1 MLLPLASIAFGAQ
14 HRSILM
20 DVTASR
26 AALHRQHA
34 TPVPPGSFEPRNHFY
49 ARVLNA
55 QIHPLVSFFLR
66 MSKRRI
72 VNRYCH
78 LNPRVDPDALEEVLS
93 YSPKYFQWAGAD
105 LFCTT
110 TAAGNRRL
118 VVLETNSCPSGNKSM
133 PIPSDD
139 DEQAGYRKLIETAF
153 LPLIARRKPASGGL
167 AVLFDKNHMEAS
179 GYAAVIADLTGEH
192 VFLTPFPDE
201 IGNPPARFTDGLL
214 EVRDAEGRWRPMRAA
229 FRYVTQKPWNRIPIR
244 TRTRILNPVV
254 TCLSGGRN
262 KLVAMKAYE
271 LYNAEL
277 EASGLQIRTPQTI
290 GDVAKQEVPLW
301 VRRFGGQAVVK
312 VPYSN
317 AGQGVFT
324 IVNERELD
332 RFMDME
338 HPYDRFVV
346 QSLIGNYVWSS
357 VERAGRFYHVGTIP
371 DRHGD
376 IYVADLRVMVCGGAT
391 GFRPL
396 AVYARRSR
404 KPLPAVLEEGESSWE
419 VLGTNL
425 SERQPDGTWTAST
438 DRLLLMDRRDFNV
451 VGIGIDDLIEAYI
464 QSVLAAIAIDKM
476 TAMLLTQKGEL
487 RRGLFRSLDDDPA
500 LFEEIRQG
508 AKGAKAIVP
517 DGPKA

>member
-1 MLLPLASIAFGAQ
+1 
-14 HRSILM
+14 M

-26 AALHRQHA
+26 AALDSRNA
-34 TPVPPGSFEPRNHFY
+34 AVVSSGSFEPRDHFY
-49 ARVLNA
+49 SRVLNA

-66 MSKRRI
+66 MSNRRI

-78 LNPRVDPDALEEVLS
+78 LNPRVDPDFLEKVLS
-93 YSPKYFQWAGAD
+93 YTPKYFRWAGAD

-118 VVLETNSCPSGNKSM
+118 VVIETNSCPSGNKSM
-133 PIPSDD
+133 PLLSED

-153 LPLIARRKPASGGL
+153 LPLIAKRKGASGDL

-179 GYAAVIADLTGEH
+179 GYAAVIADLTGED
-192 VFLTPFPDE
+192 VYLTPYPDGHE
-201 IGNPPARFTDGLL
+201 DPPARFADGLL
-214 EVRDAEGRWRPMRAA
+214 EVRDAFGQWRPIRAA

-244 TRTRILNPVV
+244 TRTRILNPIIS
-254 TCLSGGRN
+254 CLSGGRN
-262 KLVAMKAYE
+262 KLVATKAYDI
-271 LYNAEL
+271 YNAEL
-277 EASGLQIRTPQTI
+277 EASGLQIRIPETI

-301 VRRFGGQAVVK
+301 VQKFGGHAVVK

-324 IVNERELD
+324 IVNQAELD
-332 RFMDME
+332 RFMEAE
-338 HPYDRFVV
+338 HAYDRYVV

-371 DRHGD
+371 DRHGH
-376 IYVADLRVMVCGGAT
+376 IYVADLRFMVCGGAE

-404 KPLPAVLEEGESSWE
+404 KPLPTVLDEAESSWE

-425 SERQPDGTWTAST
+425 SERQPDGSWAAST
-438 DRLLLMDRRDFNV
+438 DRLLLMDRRDFNT
-451 VGIGIDDLIEAYI
+451 VGIGADDLIEAYI
-464 QSVLAAIAIDKM
+464 QTVLAAIAIDKM
-476 TAMLLTQKGEL
+476 AVALITQKGSL
-487 RRGLFRSLDDDPA
+487 RRGLFRSLDDDPV
-500 LFEEIRQG
+500 LLEEIKRGAQG
-508 AKGAKAIVP
+508 GRSIAADSPRK
-517 DGPKA
+517 

>member
-1 MLLPLASIAFGAQ
+1 
-14 HRSILM
+14 M

-26 AALHRQHA
+26 AALDSPFA
-34 TPVPPGSFEPRNHFY
+34 SLVAPESFEPRNHFY
-49 ARVLNA
+49 SRVLNA

-66 MSKRRI
+66 MSNRRI

-78 LNPRVDPDALEEVLS
+78 LNPRVDPEYLTSVLA
-93 YSPKYFQWAGAD
+93 YAPRHFRWAGAD

-118 VVLETNSCPSGNKSM
+118 VVIETNSCPSGNKSM
-133 PIPSDD
+133 PILSED

-153 LPLIARRKPASGGL
+153 LPLISKRKAASGGL
-167 AVLFDKNHMEAS
+167 AVLFDKNYMEAS
-179 GYAAVIADLTGEH
+179 GYAAVIADLTGEN
-192 VFLTPFPDE
+192 VFLTPFPDKAE
-201 IGNPPARFTDGLL
+201 DPPARFTDGLL
-214 EVRDAEGRWRPMRAA
+214 EVRDAEGRWIPIRAA

-244 TRTRILNPVV
+244 TRTRVLNPVV

-262 KLVAMKAYE
+262 KLVAMKAYDI
-271 LYNAEL
+271 YNAEL

-290 GDVAKQEVPLW
+290 GDVAKEEVPLW
-301 VRRFGGQAVVK
+301 VQRFGGHAVVK

-324 IVNERELD
+324 IVNPRELD
-332 RFMDME
+332 RFMAME
-338 HPYDRFVV
+338 HPYDRYVV

-371 DRHGD
+371 DRHGH
-376 IYVADLRVMVCGGAT
+376 IYVADLRVMVCGGSD

-404 KPLPAVLEEGESSWE
+404 KPLPTELDDGQSSWG

-425 SERQPDGTWTAST
+425 SERMPDGTWTAST
-438 DRLLLMDRRDFNV
+438 DRLLLMDRRDFNT
-451 VGIGIDDLIEAYI
+451 VGIGADDLIEAYI
-464 QSVLAAIAIDKM
+464 QTVLATIAIDKM
-476 TAMLLTQKGEL
+476 TATLLTQKGGL
-487 RRGLFRSLDDDPA
+487 RRGLFRSLDDDPT
-500 LFEEIRQG
+500 LLQEIRQG
-508 AKGAKAIVP
+508 AKGGKTVLP
-517 DGPKA
+517 DSPSH

>member
-1 MLLPLASIAFGAQ
+1 
-14 HRSILM
+14 M

-26 AALHRQHA
+26 AALDSPHA
-34 TPVPPGSFEPRNHFY
+34 SLVAPESFEPRNHFY
-49 ARVLNA
+49 GRVLNA

-66 MSKRRI
+66 MSNGRI

-78 LNPRVDPDALEEVLS
+78 LNPRVDPEYLTNVLA
-93 YSPKYFQWAGAD
+93 YAPKHFRWAGAD

-118 VVLETNSCPSGNKSM
+118 VVIETNSCPSGNKSM

-153 LPLIARRKPASGGL
+153 LPLISKRKAAAGAL
-167 AVLFDKNHMEAS
+167 AVLFDKNYMEAS
-179 GYAAVIADLTGEH
+179 GYAAVIADLTGEN
-192 VFLTPFPDE
+192 VFLTPFPDNAE
-201 IGNPPARFTDGLL
+201 DPPARFTDGLL
-214 EVRDAEGRWRPMRAA
+214 EVRDAQGQWTPIRAA

-244 TRTRILNPVV
+244 TRTRVLNPVV

-262 KLVAMKAYE
+262 KLVAMKAYDI
-271 LYNAEL
+271 YNAEL
-277 EASGLQIRTPQTI
+277 EGSGLQIRTPHTI
-290 GDVAKQEVPLW
+290 GDVTKEQVPLW
-301 VRRFGGQAVVK
+301 VQRFGGHAVVK

-324 IVNERELD
+324 IVNQRELD
-332 RFMDME
+332 RFMEMDD
-338 HPYDRFVV
+338 PYDRYVV

-371 DRHGD
+371 DRHGH
-376 IYVADLRVMVCGGAT
+376 IYVADLRVMVCGGSD

-404 KPLPAVLEEGESSWE
+404 KPLPTTLDDGQASWD

-425 SERQPDGTWTAST
+425 SERQPDGSWTAST
-438 DRLLLMDRRDFNV
+438 DRLLLMDRRDFNTI
-451 VGIGIDDLIEAYI
+451 GIGADDLIEAYI
-464 QSVLAAIAIDKM
+464 QTVLATIAIDKM
-476 TAMLLTQKGEL
+476 TMTLLTKKGGL
-487 RRGLFRSLDDDPA
+487 RRGLFRSLDDDRT
-500 LFEEIRQG
+500 LLEEIRRGAHG
-508 AKGAKAIVP
+508 AKKILP
-517 DGPKA
+517 DAARD

>member
-1 MLLPLASIAFGAQ
+1 
-14 HRSILM
+14 M

-26 AALHRQHA
+26 AALNSPHA
-34 TPVPPGSFEPRNHFY
+34 SVVAPESFEPRNHFY
-49 ARVLNA
+49 SRVLNA

-66 MSKRRI
+66 MSNRRI

-78 LNPRVDPDALEEVLS
+78 LNPRVDPDYLTTALA
-93 YSPKYFQWAGAD
+93 YTPKYFRWAGAD

-118 VVLETNSCPSGNKSM
+118 VVIETNSCPSGNKSM

-153 LPLIARRKPASGGL
+153 LPLISKRKASAGGL
-167 AVLFDKNHMEAS
+167 AVLFDKNYMEAS
-179 GYAAVIADLTGEH
+179 GYAAVIADLTGED
-192 VFLTPFPDE
+192 VFLTPFPDKAE
-201 IGNPPARFTDGLL
+201 DPPARFRDGWL
-214 EVRDAEGRWRPMRAA
+214 EVRDTEGQWRPMRAA

-244 TRTRILNPVV
+244 TRTQILNPVV

-271 LYNAEL
+271 IYNAEL

-301 VRRFGGQAVVK
+301 VQRFGGHAVVK

-324 IVNERELD
+324 IVNQGELD
-332 RFMDME
+332 RFMETED
-338 HPYDRFVV
+338 PYDRYVV

-371 DRHGD
+371 DRHGH
-376 IYVADLRVMVCGGAT
+376 IYVADLRMMVCGGAD

-404 KPLPAVLEEGESSWE
+404 KPLPAELDDGQSSWD

-425 SERQPDGTWTAST
+425 SERQPDGSWAAST
-438 DRLLLMDRRDFNV
+438 DRLLLMDRRDFNT
-451 VGIGIDDLIEAYI
+451 VGIGADDLIEAYI
-464 QSVLAAIAIDKM
+464 QTVLATIAIDKM
-476 TAMLLTQKGEL
+476 TARLLTQKGGL
-487 RRGLFRSLDDDPA
+487 RRGLFRSLDDDPT
-500 LFEEIRQG
+500 LLEEIKLG
-508 AKGAKAIVP
+508 AHGRKTVLP
-517 DGPKA
+517 DAVRG

>member
-1 MLLPLASIAFGAQ
+1 
-14 HRSILM
+14 M

-26 AALHRQHA
+26 AALDSRYA
-34 TPVPPGSFEPRNHFY
+34 APVEPGSFEPRNHFY

-55 QIHPLVSFFLR
+55 QIHPLVAFFLR
-66 MSKRRI
+66 MSNRRI

-78 LNPRVDPDALEEVLS
+78 LNPRVEPGYLEKVLE
-93 YSPKYFQWAGAD
+93 YAPKHFRWAGAD

-118 VVLETNSCPSGNKSM
+118 VVVETNSCPSGNKSM
-133 PIPSDD
+133 PMPSED
-139 DEQAGYRKLIETAF
+139 DEQAGYRKLIATAF
-153 LPLIARRKPASGGL
+153 LPLIAKRKSTSGRL
-167 AVLFDKNHMEAS
+167 AVLFDKNYMEAS
-179 GYAAVIADLTGEH
+179 GYAAAIADLTGER
-192 VFLTPFPDE
+192 VYLTPFPDGAE
-201 IGNPPARFTDGLL
+201 HPPARFTDGLL
-214 EVRDAEGRWRPMRAA
+214 EVRDEDGAWHPIRAA

-244 TRTRILNPVV
+244 SRTRILNPVV

-271 LYNAEL
+271 IYNAEI

-290 GDVAKQEVPLW
+290 GDVSKQEVPLW

-312 VPYSN
+312 IPYSN

-332 RFMDME
+332 RFME
-338 HPYDRFVV
+338 LEQPYDRYVV

-371 DRHGD
+371 DRRGD
-376 IYVADLRVMVCGGAT
+376 IYVADLRVMVCGGEQ

-404 KPLPAVLEEGESSWE
+404 KPLPTRLDDSESSWD

-425 SERQPDGTWTAST
+425 SERQPDGSWAAST
-438 DRLLLMDRRDFNV
+438 DRLLLMDRRDFNTI
-451 VGIGIDDLIEAYI
+451 GIGADDLIEAYI
-464 QSVLAAIAIDKM
+464 QTVLAAIAIDKM
-476 TAMLLTQKGEL
+476 TATLLTQKGGL
-487 RRGLFRSLDDDPA
+487 RGSLFRSLDDDPA
-500 LFEEIRQG
+500 LLAEIKRGAQG
-508 AKGAKAIVP
+508 GKSVALKPGKS
-517 DGPKA
+517 

>member
-1 MLLPLASIAFGAQ
+1 
-14 HRSILM
+14 M

-34 TPVPPGSFEPRNHFY
+34 TVVPPGSFEPRHHFY

-118 VVLETNSCPSGNKSM
+118 VVIETNSCPSGNKSM

-153 LPLIARRKPASGGL
+153 LPLIAKRKPTSGGL

-201 IGNPPARFTDGLL
+201 IGDPPARFTDGLL

-229 FRYVTQKPWNRIPIR
+229 
-244 TRTRILNPVV
+244 
-254 TCLSGGRN
+254 
-262 KLVAMKAYE
+262 
-271 LYNAEL
+271 
-277 EASGLQIRTPQTI
+277 
-290 GDVAKQEVPLW
+290 
-301 VRRFGGQAVVK
+301 
-312 VPYSN
+312 
-317 AGQGVFT
+317 
-324 IVNERELD
+324 
-332 RFMDME
+332 
-338 HPYDRFVV
+338 
-346 QSLIGNYVWSS
+346 
-357 VERAGRFYHVGTIP
+357 
-371 DRHGD
+371 
-376 IYVADLRVMVCGGAT
+376 
-391 GFRPL
+391 
-396 AVYARRSR
+396 
-404 KPLPAVLEEGESSWE
+404 
-419 VLGTNL
+419 
-425 SERQPDGTWTAST
+425 
-438 DRLLLMDRRDFNV
+438 
-451 VGIGIDDLIEAYI
+451 
-464 QSVLAAIAIDKM
+464 
-476 TAMLLTQKGEL
+476 
-487 RRGLFRSLDDDPA
+487 
-500 LFEEIRQG
+500 
-508 AKGAKAIVP
+508 
-517 DGPKA
+517 

>member
-1 MLLPLASIAFGAQ
+1 
-14 HRSILM
+14 M

-26 AALHRQHA
+26 ASLDSPYASA
-34 TPVPPGSFEPRNHFY
+34 VAPESFEPRNHFY
-49 ARVLNA
+49 SRVLNA

-66 MSKRRI
+66 MSNQRI

-78 LNPRVDPDALEEVLS
+78 LNPRVDPEYLTSVLA
-93 YSPKYFQWAGAD
+93 YTPKYFRWAGAD

-118 VVLETNSCPSGNKSM
+118 VVIETNSCPSGNKSM

-153 LPLIARRKPASGGL
+153 LPLISKRRVASGGL
-167 AVLFDKNHMEAS
+167 AVLFDKNYMEAS
-179 GYAAVIADLTGEH
+179 GYAAVIADLTGET
-192 VFLTPFPDE
+192 VFLTPFPDGAE
-201 IGNPPARFTDGLL
+201 DPPARFSDGLL
-214 EVRDAEGRWRPMRAA
+214 EVRDEQGQWRPIRAA

-244 TRTRILNPVV
+244 TRTRVLNPVV

-262 KLVAMKAYE
+262 KLVAMKAYDI
-271 LYNAEL
+271 YNAEL
-277 EASGLQIRTPQTI
+277 EPSGLQIRTPQTI
-290 GDVAKQEVPLW
+290 GGVTKEEVPIW
-301 VRRFGGQAVVK
+301 VQRFGGHAVVK

-324 IVNERELD
+324 IVNQRELE
-332 RFMDME
+332 RFMEME
-338 HPYDRFVV
+338 DPYDRYVV

-371 DRHGD
+371 DRHGH
-376 IYVADLRVMVCGGAT
+376 IYVADLRMMVCGGEA

-404 KPLPAVLEEGESSWE
+404 KPLPAELDDGDASWE

-425 SERQPDGTWTAST
+425 SERQPDGSWAAST
-438 DRLLLMDRRDFNV
+438 DRLLLMDRRDFNTI
-451 VGIGIDDLIEAYI
+451 GIGADDLIEAYI
-464 QSVLAAIAIDKM
+464 QTVLATIAIDKM
-476 TAMLLTQKGEL
+476 TARLLTQKGSL
-487 RRGLFRSLDDDPA
+487 RRGLFRSLDDDSTLLA
-500 LFEEIRQG
+500 EIKQG
-508 AKGAKAIVP
+508 ASGARKVSP
-517 DGPKA
+517 DAVRN

>member
-1 MLLPLASIAFGAQ
+1 MAG
-14 HRSILM
+14 RSM

-26 AALHRQHA
+26 AALDSPHA
-34 TPVPPGSFEPRNHFY
+34 SVVAPESFEPRNHFY
-49 ARVLNA
+49 SRVLNA

-66 MSKRRI
+66 MSNQRI

-78 LNPRVDPDALEEVLS
+78 LNPRVDPEFLTSVLA
-93 YSPKYFQWAGAD
+93 YTPKHFRWAGAD

-118 VVLETNSCPSGNKSM
+118 VVIETNSCPSGNKSM

-139 DEQAGYRKLIETAF
+139 DEQAGYRRLIETAF
-153 LPLIARRKPASGGL
+153 LPLISKRKVASGSL
-167 AVLFDKNHMEAS
+167 AVLFDKNYMEAS
-179 GYAAVIADLTGEH
+179 GYAAVIADLTGEN
-192 VFLTPFPDE
+192 VFLTPFPDQGE
-201 IGNPPARFTDGLL
+201 DPPARFADGLL
-214 EVRDAEGRWRPMRAA
+214 EVRDTEGHWWPIRAA

-271 LYNAEL
+271 IYNAEL

-301 VRRFGGQAVVK
+301 VRRFGGHAVVK

-324 IVNERELD
+324 ILNQRELD
-332 RFMDME
+332 RFMEME
-338 HPYDRFVV
+338 DPYDRYVV

-357 VERAGRFYHVGTIP
+357 VERAGRYYHVGTIP
-371 DRHGD
+371 DRHGH
-376 IYVADLRVMVCGGAT
+376 IYVADLRVMVCGGAD

-404 KPLPAVLEEGESSWE
+404 KPLPVELDDGQSSWD

-438 DRLLLMDRRDFNV
+438 ERLLLMDRRDFNM
-451 VGIGIDDLIEAYI
+451 VGIGADDLIEAYI
-464 QSVLAAIAIDKM
+464 QTVLATVAIDKM
-476 TAMLLTQKGEL
+476 TATLLTQKGSL
-487 RRGLFRSLDDDPA
+487 RRGLFRSLDDDPT
-500 LFEEIRQG
+500 LLEEIKQG
-508 AKGAKAIVP
+508 AKGGKTVVP
-517 DGPKA
+517 DAPR

>member
-1 MLLPLASIAFGAQ
+1 
-14 HRSILM
+14 M

-26 AALHRQHA
+26 AALDSRYA
-34 TPVPPGSFEPRNHFY
+34 APVEPGSFEPRNHFY

-55 QIHPLVSFFLR
+55 QIHPLVAFFLR
-66 MSKRRI
+66 MSNRRI

-78 LNPRVDPDALEEVLS
+78 LNPRVEPGYLEKVLE
-93 YSPKYFQWAGAD
+93 YAPKHFRWAGAD

-118 VVLETNSCPSGNKSM
+118 VVVETNSCPSGNKSM
-133 PIPSDD
+133 PIPSED
-139 DEQAGYRKLIETAF
+139 DEQAGYRKLIATAF
-153 LPLIARRKPASGGL
+153 LPLIAKRKSTSGRL
-167 AVLFDKNHMEAS
+167 AVLFDKNYMEAS
-179 GYAAVIADLTGEH
+179 GYAAAIADLTGER
-192 VFLTPFPDE
+192 VYLTPFPDGAE
-201 IGNPPARFTDGLL
+201 HPPARFTDGLL
-214 EVRDAEGRWRPMRAA
+214 EVRDEDGEWHPIRAA

-244 TRTRILNPVV
+244 SRTRILNPVV

-271 LYNAEL
+271 IYNAEI

-290 GDVAKQEVPLW
+290 GDVSKQEVPLW

-312 VPYSN
+312 IPYSN

-332 RFMDME
+332 RFME
-338 HPYDRFVV
+338 LEQPYDRYVV

-371 DRHGD
+371 DRRGD
-376 IYVADLRVMVCGGAT
+376 IYVADLRVMVCGGEQ

-404 KPLPAVLEEGESSWE
+404 KPLPTRLDDSASSWD

-425 SERQPDGTWTAST
+425 SERQPDGSWAAST
-438 DRLLLMDRRDFNV
+438 DRLLLMDRRDFNTI
-451 VGIGIDDLIEAYI
+451 GIGADDLIEAYI
-464 QSVLAAIAIDKM
+464 QTVLAAIAIDKM
-476 TAMLLTQKGEL
+476 TATLLTQKGGL
-487 RRGLFRSLDDDPA
+487 RGSLFRSLDDDPA
-500 LFEEIRQG
+500 LLAEIQRGAQG
-508 AKGAKAIVP
+508 GKSVALKPGKS
-517 DGPKA
+517 